1 MEYMREFLDSST
13 IHGLYYIANTK
24 KFVRFLWTLIV
35 IAGFSGATYLIYESF
50 QTWKE
55 SPVSTTTQTLPI
67 QKITFPKITVC
78 PPKNTF
84 TDLNFDI
91 MMNANVTL
99 TQNTRDKLS
108 NLAVRK
114 LNDWLF
120 SQVMKNLSMV
130 EDNDRYYNW
139 YHGYAAIKLP
149 NNDNEDDYDV
159 NYFMDTCATSGT
171 VSTRGYGKKLNATE
185 FDTNVWFKFNL
196 TQNPS
201 MKDNIKNVT
210 FHAKI
215 QRVKSIDVPEIR
227 ESLYVNEEQMYGVP
241 IELRDNPPQ
250 KRIIELREA
259 FKKIAYLK
267 NQNFYLPRWT

>member
-1 MEYMREFLDSST
+1 MREFLDSST
-13 IHGLYYIANTK
+13 IHGLYYISNTK
-24 KFVRFLWTLIV
+24 KFVRVLWTLIV
-35 IAGFSGATYLIYESF
+35 IAGFSGASYLIYESF

-55 SPVSTTTQTLPI
+55 SPVSTTTETLPI
-67 QKITFPKITVC
+67 KKITFPKITVC
-78 PPKNTF
+78 PPNNTF

-99 TQNTRDKLS
+99 NQVTRDMLS

-149 NNDNEDDYDV
+149 KNDNENDYDV

-171 VSTRGYGKKLNATE
+171 VSTRGHGEKFNATGI
-185 FDTNVWFKFNL
+185 DTNVWFKFNL

-227 ESLYVNEEQMYGVP
+227 ESLYVDEEQMYGVP

-259 FKKIAYLK
+259 LKKLHI
-267 NQNFYLPRWT
+267 

>member
-1 MEYMREFLDSST
+1 MESLREFLDSST

-24 KFVRFLWTLIV
+24 KFVRVLWTLIV

-50 QTWKE
+50 QTWKA
-55 SPVSTTTQTLPI
+55 SPVSTTTETLSI
-67 QKITFPKITVC
+67 KKITFPKITVF
-78 PPKNTF
+78 PPINTF

-99 TQNTRDKLS
+99 TQDTRDKLS

-171 VSTRGYGKKLNATE
+171 VSTRGYGKKFNATGI
-185 FDTNVWFKFNL
+185 DTNVWFKFNL

-250 KRIIELREA
+250 KRIIELREV
-259 FKKIAYLK
+259 FKKKLH
-267 NQNFYLPRWT
+267 N